1 MATLRDIRR
10 RISSVRST
18 QQITKAMKMV
28 SAAKLRRAQ
37 ERLISARPYAD
48 RMHTLLAHVAA
59 EVDRS
64 QHPLLVERLSAQ
76 AGEAKSI
83 LYVVVSAD
91 RGLCGSFNANIL
103 RKAKGEIDAHKQNG
117 EVGVGLMVIGRKS
130 FEYFSRR
137 GYPIA
142 EKHVNIFDN
151 LEFHHA
157 TLISD
162 LIQRMYREKAVD
174 RVLAVYNEFKSAAL
188 QKVVTRQLLP
198 IQLQYPEMQVYQPVE
213 YLYEPSVGH
222 ILNDIC
228 PKFLNV
234 QIWRMLLES
243 YASEQGARMV
253 AMESASENAQE
264 MIYDLTLYYNK
275 VRQAG
280 ITKEIAEIVGGANA
294 LRG

>member
-28 SAAKLRRAQ
+28 SAAKLRKAQ
-37 ERLISARPYAD
+37 ERLLSARPYAE
-48 RMHTLLAHVAA
+48 RIHTLLAHVAA

-64 QHPLLVERLSAQ
+64 KHPLLVER
-76 AGEAKSI
+76 EVKNV
-83 LYVVVSAD
+83 LYLVVSAD
-91 RGLCGSFNANIL
+91 RGLCGSFNANVL
-103 RKAKGEIDAHKQNG
+103 RKAKFEIDAQKQNG
-117 EVGVGLMVIGRKS
+117 EVELKLITIGRKGS
-130 FEYFSRR
+130 EHFSRR
-137 GYPIA
+137 GYPIT
-142 EKHVNIFDN
+142 EKHVNLFDN
-151 LEFHHA
+151 LEFKHA
-157 TLISD
+157 ALISSQ
-162 LIQRMYREKAVD
+162 IQKMYQENHVD
-174 RVLAVYNEFKSAAL
+174 RVVAIYNEFKSAAV
-188 QKVVTRQLLP
+188 QKVIAQQLLP
-198 IQLQYPEMQVYQPVE
+198 IQPEYPQMQIYQPVE
-213 YLYEPSVGH
+213 YLYEPSIDQ
-222 ILNDIC
+222 ILDVIC

-243 YASEQGARMV
+243 YAAEQGARMV

-275 VRQAG
+275 VRQAS

>member
-10 RISSVRST
+10 RINSVRST

-28 SAAKLRRAQ
+28 AAAKLRRAQ
-37 ERLISARPYAD
+37 ERLLSARPYAD
-48 RMHTLLAHVAA
+48 RIHTLLAHVAA

-64 QHPLLVERLSAQ
+64 KHPLLVER
-76 AGEAKSI
+76 EVKNV
-83 LYVVVSAD
+83 LYLVVSAD

-103 RKAKGEIDAHKQNG
+103 RKAKFEIDSQKQNG
-117 EVGVGLMVIGRKS
+117 EMDLKLITIGRKGA
-130 FEYFSRR
+130 EHFSRR

-142 EKHVNIFDN
+142 EKHVNFFDH
-151 LEFHHA
+151 LEFKHA
-157 TLISD
+157 ALISSQ
-162 LIQRMYREKAVD
+162 IQKMYQEMQVD
-174 RVLAVYNEFKSAAL
+174 RVVAIYNEFKSAAM
-188 QKVVTRQLLP
+188 QKVITQQLLP
-198 IQLQYPEMQVYQPVE
+198 IQPQRPQMQIYQPVE
-213 YLYEPSVGH
+213 YLYEPSIDY
-222 ILNDIC
+222 ILNEIC

-275 VRQAG
+275 VRQAS

>member
-28 SAAKLRRAQ
+28 AAAKLRKAQ
-37 ERLISARPYAD
+37 DRLINARPYAT
-48 RMHTLLAHVAA
+48 RIQTLLAHVAA
-59 EVDRS
+59 QVDRNK
-64 QHPLLVERLSAQ
+64 HPLLVER
-76 AGEAKSI
+76 EPKNV
-83 LYVVVSAD
+83 LYLVVSAD

-103 RKAKGEIDAHKQNG
+103 RKAKVEIDSQKQNS
-117 EVGVGLMVIGRKS
+117 EVDFKLVTIGRKS
-130 FEYFSRR
+130 FEHFSRR
-137 GYPIA
+137 GYPVV
-142 EKHVNIFDN
+142 EKYVSIFDH
-151 LEFHHA
+151 LEFSHA
-157 TLISD
+157 AAISNQ
-162 LIQRMYREKAVD
+162 IQKLYQEKAVD
-174 RVLAVYNEFKSAAL
+174 RVIAVYNEFKSAAIQRVSL
-188 QKVVTRQLLP
+188 QQLLP
-198 IQLQYPEMQVYQPVE
+198 IQPEFPVMQKYQPVE
-213 YLYEPSVGH
+213 YLYEPSIDE
-222 ILNDIC
+222 ILNEIC

-253 AMESASENAQE
+253 AMESASDSAQE

-275 VRQAG
+275 VRQAS

>member
-28 SAAKLRRAQ
+28 AAAKLRKAQ
-37 ERLISARPYAD
+37 ERLISARPYAT
-48 RMHTLLAHVAA
+48 RIQTLLAHVTAQ
-59 EVDRS
+59 VDRS
-64 QHPLLVERLSAQ
+64 KHPLLVER
-76 AGEAKSI
+76 EIKNV
-83 LYVVVSAD
+83 LYLVVSAD

-103 RKAKGEIDAHKQNG
+103 RKAKVEIDSQKQNS
-117 EVGVGLMVIGRKS
+117 EVDFKLVTIGRKS
-130 FEYFSRR
+130 LEHFSRR
-137 GYPIA
+137 GYPVV
-142 EKHVNIFDN
+142 EKYVGIFDH
-151 LEFHHA
+151 LEFSHA
-157 TLISD
+157 AAISNQ
-162 LIQRMYREKAVD
+162 IQKLYQEKVVD
-174 RVLAVYNEFKSAAL
+174 RVIAVYNEFKSAAIQRVSL
-188 QKVVTRQLLP
+188 QQLLP
-198 IQLQYPEMQVYQPVE
+198 IQPEFPVMQKYQPVE
-213 YLYEPSVGH
+213 YLYEPSIDE
-222 ILNDIC
+222 ILNEIC

-253 AMESASENAQE
+253 AMESASESAQE

-275 VRQAG
+275 VRQAS